1 MSSRRRV
8 AGVRPQKAARSGDGA
23 PTVRIGITT
32 VIPELLQSLGADPVE
47 VLAEVGLDPKLFAD
61 PGNVMSLAA
70 RGRLFS
76 HCVARTGCKHF
87 GLLIGQTGRLSSLGL
102 LGFLVQHSPDVETA
116 LRSLVRFSH
125 LVVRGAGANL
135 AVHGDFAILGYEIHQ
150 PGVEATDQAGDG
162 AMAMFCNILR
172 KLCGPEW
179 KPVEVWFAHRKPE
192 DVGPYRR
199 FFEAPLRF
207 DAEQYAIVFS
217 ATWLSHRLPDDD
229 PELRRHLREQIDA
242 IEARHQED
250 FPEQVRSVL
259 RTALVT
265 GHAKADQVAA
275 LFSMHSRTLN
285 RRLRDFGT
293 NFQALVDE
301 IRFEIARQML
311 ENSAMELSQIAAML
325 DYADASAFTRAF
337 RRWSGATPGVW
348 RAKQARA
355 A

>member
-1 MSSRRRV
+1 M
-8 AGVRPQKAARSGDGA
+8 RPQKAAPGRGGA

-32 VIPELLQSLGADPVE
+32 VIPELLRSLGADPVE
-47 VLAEVGLDPKLFAD
+47 VLAEVGVEPQLFTDPS
-61 PGNVMSLAA
+61 NVMSLAA

-102 LGFLVQHSPDVETA
+102 LGFLVQHSPNVEAA

-135 AVHGDFAILGYEIHQ
+135 AVHGNFAFLGYEIHQ

-162 AMAMFCNILR
+162 AMAMFFNVMR

-179 KPVEVWFAHRKPE
+179 KLVEVWFAHRRPE
-192 DVGPYRR
+192 DVEPYRR
-199 FFEAPLRF
+199 FFGAPLRF

-217 ATWLSHRLPDDD
+217 AAWLSHRLPDDD
-229 PELRRHLREQIDA
+229 PELRRLLREQIDA

-265 GHAKADQVAA
+265 GHGKADQVAA
-275 LFSMHSRTLN
+275 LFSMHSRTVN

-301 IRFEIARQML
+301 VRFETARQML
-311 ENSAMELSQIAAML
+311 ENSTLEVSQIAATL
-325 DYADASAFTRAF
+325 DYADASAFARAF

-348 RAKQARA
+348 RAKRARA

>member
-1 MSSRRRV
+1 MR
-8 AGVRPQKAARSGDGA
+8 QQEAARSEGGV

-32 VIPELLQSLGADPVE
+32 VIPELLQSLGADPAE
-47 VLAEVGLDPKLFAD
+47 VLAEVGLDPQLFAD
-61 PGNVMSLAA
+61 PSNVMSLAA

-87 GLLIGQTGRLSSLGL
+87 GLLIGQTGHLSALGL

-116 LRSLVRFSH
+116 LRSFVRFSH
-125 LVVRGAGANL
+125 LVVRGAGANFAL
-135 AVHGDFAILGYEIHQ
+135 HGDFAILGYEIHQ

-162 AMAMFCNILR
+162 AMAMFCNIMR

-179 KPVEVWFAHRKPE
+179 KPVEVWFAHRRPE

-199 FFEAPLRF
+199 FFGAPLRF
-207 DAEQYAIVFS
+207 DAEQYAIVFPT
-217 ATWLSHRLPDDD
+217 TWLSYRLPDDD

-242 IEARHQED
+242 IEARYQEN

-259 RTALVT
+259 RTALLT
-265 GHAKADQVAA
+265 SHAKADQVAA

-301 IRFEIARQML
+301 VRFEIARQML
-311 ENSAMELSQIAAML
+311 ENSAMEVSQVAAML

-348 RAKQARA
+348 RASQARA
-355 A
+355 AQV